1 MPGSVFKRCGCRHED
16 GSEMGAGCPR
26 LSSSGHGTWYYK
38 AELPGGPDG
47 RRKRARRGGF
57 ATRREAEAA
66 LTDLL
71 DRVNKRTHVDAGRQT
86 VGAYLEQW
94 LAGKAALRSTTA
106 RSYREHLDLYLLPT
120 LGHLRLTD
128 LNETDVD
135 AMYAAMRLLGK
146 PGAPITSNPELMAIL
161 AARKSTDP
169 PRPLSAARL
178 RRIHATLRSALN
190 TAVKRRLIAYN
201 PALHVELAT
210 GTRPR
215 AVVWTDA
222 RTDQWRTWR
231 DRERELREELVVAER
246 KLRRAPRRA
255 NRAKLQDRVDAAR
268 TALAT
273 HSRSYS
279 PPVVSVWTPAQT
291 GAFLDSIAD
300 DRLYALFHLIAF
312 RGLRRGEAVGL
323 PWINVDLEHGQVV
336 IASQIVQ
343 LGWVTEQAAPKSD
356 SEGVVALDGGTIEVL
371 RAHQERQRAEAAA
384 HPSVWQDTGLVFT
397 REDGSPL
404 HPDLVS
410 RTFDRMVRDADLPP
424 IRLHDLRHGAATLA
438 LAGGAD
444 LKIVSAML
452 RHSSITITAD
462 TYTSVLPETA
472 RAAAEA
478 AVAIVPRKP
487 RESRP
492 VTSGPAAP
500 APHRPHKGSE
510 DDSGPSLQE
519 RKPRSDGVRRQG
531 LEPRTRGLRVRCSA
545 N

>member
-16 GSEMGAGCPR
+16 GSKLDAACPK

-38 AELPGGPDG
+38 AELPAGPNG
-47 RRKRARRGGF
+47 QRRRARQGGF
-57 ATRREAEAA
+57 ATRREAETA

-86 VGAYLEQW
+86 VREFLEQW
-94 LAGKAALRSTTA
+94 LAGKAAIRSTTA
-106 RSYREHLDLYLLPT
+106 RSYREHLDLYLLPA

-135 AMYAAMRLLGK
+135 AMYAAMRLIGM
-146 PGAPITSNPELMAIL
+146 PGAAVTANPELAAIL
-161 AARKSTDP
+161 AARKSNDP

-178 RRIHATLRSALN
+178 RRVHATLRSALN
-190 TAVKRRLIAYN
+190 AALKRRLIAYN
-201 PALHVELAT
+201 PALHVELAS
-210 GTRPR
+210 GVRPR
-215 AVVWTDA
+215 AVVWTDK
-222 RTDQWRTWR
+222 RTLQWRKWR
-231 DRERELREELVVAER
+231 DRQRELREELLVAER
-246 KLRRAPRRA
+246 KLRRAPGKA
-255 NRAKLQDRVDAAR
+255 NRTKLQERVDAAR
-268 TALAT
+268 AALTAHT
-273 HSRSYS
+273 RSYS
-279 PPVVSVWTPAQT
+279 SPVVSVWTPEQT
-291 GAFLDSIAD
+291 GAFLDSIAEH
-300 DRLYALFHLIAF
+300 RLYALFHLIAF

-323 PWINVDLEHGQVV
+323 PWANLDLEHGQVV

-343 LGWVTEQAAPKSD
+343 IGWATEQAAPKSD
-356 SEGVVALDGGTIEVL
+356 SEGVVALDAVTIEVL
-371 RAHQERQRAEAAA
+371 RIHHERQQSEAAE
-384 HPSVWQDTGLVFT
+384 HPTVWQDTGLVFT
-397 REDGSPL
+397 REDGSAL

-438 LAGGAD
+438 LASGVD
-444 LKIVSAML
+444 MKIVSAML

-478 AVAIVPRKP
+478 AVAMVPRKP
-487 RESRP
+487 VKSAA
-492 VTSGPAAP
+492 VTPRPAAP
-500 APHRPHKGSE
+500 APPRPHQSPKTTLGL
-510 DDSGPSLQE
+510 PSAE
-519 RKPRSDGVRRQG
+519 RKPRSQGVRRQG